1 MPIWSSGE
9 ASRKLTIMT
18 LWLFALLLWL
28 GSLTAGFLGAMTGL
42 GGGVIL
48 IPLLTLVFRVDFR
61 YAVGAG
67 LISIMAVSAG
77 SAAAYLRRGL
87 VNLRIGMGLE
97 LLTAV
102 GALLGAYIAPFI
114 ATSQLAVVFG
124 TVLLVTVYLTSR
136 GHNEGNSHHGGRK
149 PSWIDRLC
157 LSSNYQE
164 DGCEIPYH
172 PQRPVLSGTVML
184 GAGVISGLLGIGAG
198 AFKVLSM
205 DHIMRLPFKVST
217 TTSNFMMGVTAA
229 ASAGIYLGRGY
240 IDPGIALPVFLGTLP
255 GALLGS
261 RVLARADVKPL
272 RVVFAVLVTVVAVR
286 MIWGGLAGG

>member
-1 MPIWSSGE
+1 MRPAPRLHSVWLPGTGSGSCSPALPP
-9 ASRKLTIMT
+9 ASPT
-18 LWLFALLLWL
+18 
-28 GSLTAGFLGAMTGL
+28 
-42 GGGVIL
+42 
-48 IPLLTLVFRVDFR
+48 P
-61 YAVGAG
+61 
-67 LISIMAVSAG
+67 VS
-77 SAAAYLRRGL
+77 YTHLD
-87 VNLRIGMGLE
+87 
-97 LLTAV
+97 
-102 GALLGAYIAPFI
+102 
-114 ATSQLAVVFG
+114 
-124 TVLLVTVYLTSR
+124 VYKR
-136 GHNEGNSHHGGRK
+136 
-149 PSWIDRLC
+149 
-157 LSSNYQE
+157 Q
-164 DGCEIPYH
+164 
-172 PQRPVLSGTVML
+172 VML

-286 MIWGGLAGG
+286 MIWGGSVSYTHLAYPIPPVPPEWRHSTQKTTAAGERQESRTTPRRPPGYPTYAHRAG